1 MTARDQDKLARTY
14 HRFAEHEVRGKSP
27 LYETFINGIANDEA
41 MLSRLLTLPPP
52 KRQPN
57 LVLAAVRHIAGVQPD
72 WPAFRDAL
80 HARWSEIEPVML
92 TRATQTN
99 EPNRCAVLLPI
110 LARLPQPLALIEV
123 GASAGLCLLPDRYA
137 YRYNGNV
144 VNPRPDAPV
153 FPCALTHAP
162 ETVPRIVWRAGLDLN
177 PLDVNDTEQMAW
189 LEILVWPEQTERAQR
204 LKAAIRIAQADPP
217 RIVQGD
223 LRVDLRK
230 LIAQAPKDATLVVF
244 HTAVVA
250 YLPNETD
257 REAFAADT
265 PTACD
270 YWISNEAPR
279 VLPSIDARVSSP
291 VPPGRFLLSVNGK
304 PVATTDP
311 HGATLDWLSDDRW
324 SMNIRHPCG

>member
-1 MTARDQDKLARTY
+1 VTPEQENLARTY
-14 HRFAEHEVRGKSP
+14 RRFAEHEVRGKSP
-27 LYETFINGIANDEA
+27 LYEAFIHGIASDVA
-41 MLSRLLTLPPP
+41 SLSRLLTLPPP

-72 WPAFRDAL
+72 WPHFRDAL
-80 HARWSEIEPVML
+80 HTRWPDIEPIIL

-123 GASAGLCLLPDRYA
+123 GASAGLCLFPDRYA
-137 YRYNGNV
+137 YDFNGRL
-144 VNPRPDAPV
+144 VNAQPDAPV

-162 ETVPRIVWRAGLDLN
+162 DSVPRIVWRAGLDLN
-177 PLDVNDTEQMAW
+177 PLNVNDTEQMAW
-189 LEILVWPEQTERAQR
+189 LETLVWSEQTERLHR

-223 LRVDLRK
+223 LRNDLRP
-230 LIAQAPKDATLVVF
+230 LIAEAPKDATVVVF

-250 YLPNETD
+250 YLPNETE
-257 REAFAADT
+257 REAFATDT
-265 PTACD
+265 PTLCD
-270 YWISNEAPR
+270 YWISNEASR
-279 VLPSIDARVSSP
+279 VFPSIDARLSTPIPS
-291 VPPGRFLLSVNGK
+291 GRFLLSVNGK

-311 HGATLDWLSDDRW
+311 HGSSLDWLSGHWRDGQTQ
-324 SMNIRHPCG
+324 P